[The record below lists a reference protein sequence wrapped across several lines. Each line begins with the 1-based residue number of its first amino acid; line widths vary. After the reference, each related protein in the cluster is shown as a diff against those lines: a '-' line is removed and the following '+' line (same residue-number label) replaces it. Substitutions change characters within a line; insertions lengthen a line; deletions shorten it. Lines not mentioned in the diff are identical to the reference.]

1 MKRIFEIRVNLT
13 KGISYGNEMIFTQGD
28 NQTHYL
34 KIIFEDKF
42 DFNGKSMKINFIKP
56 NRTSVFSMVTELK
69 SENEIIVPNNALTM
83 IGDILIEV
91 VLIDGERILTVN
103 SLGKFIVTQTV
114 AGAELVMIPGDT
126 LISDINDLILQLN
139 EFMRH
144 SKEELDQYTS
154 DKKLEL
160 DNHKEIKKQEL
171 NTHTNS
177 KKEEINNHVTAKE
190 LEIDQLVEGEKVEL
204 TSHTNIKK
212 TELDKYIVDNR
223 ATLKGEKGDKGEKG
237 EAGSSVDISGKMD
250 KYQIRFDIR
259 DYDDLITDGFYI
271 LKGSASN
278 PPSTNAPYGDPALVQ
293 VWTWGNYIY
302 QKAVAYHD
310 VRLQFTRCFYKEVKN
325 TKWER
330 IVNTANYS
338 SMCPYSI
345 GDILL
350 TASNQNPAVRFLGT
364 TWEKIEGRFLLATSG
379 SNASGATGGSN
390 TKTISK
396 ANLPNIKLQIDSFA
410 LTTQPH
416 THPITFKSGTGVDNY
431 PSTYAS
437 NYSARNINTG
447 EGGGQNTGTASPFTS
462 ALGSGTPLDITPSF
476 YTVHIWK
483 RIDPQG
489 GGSQGGG
496 SQGSGS
502 QGSGGMN

>member
-126 LISDINDLILQLN
+126 LISDINDLVLQLN
-139 EFMRH
+139 EFMRN

-160 DNHKEIKKQEL
+160 DNHKETKKQEL
-171 NTHTNS
+171 NTHTNIKKEEINDYATVKEKEIDNFTEGEKAELTSHTDIKKTELTTYTAAKKGELDTYNTSKKQELNTYTSS

-190 LEIDQLVEGEKVEL
+190 LEINQLIEGEKVEL
-204 TSHTNIKK
+204 NSHTNIKK

-223 ATLKGEKGDKGEKG
+223 ATLKGEKGDKGERGDIGLTGAKGDTGISVKSIAFKNKDSAGNNIYTITLTNNATQDIIVPIGPQGIQGPKG
-237 EAGSSVDISGKMD
+237 EKGDTTAVSVKWADLLNVPVIFPTNWANVADKPTTFNDTTAVKLAGSTMTGDLKGAAAKSISGFGKV
-250 KYQIRFDIR
+250 Y
-259 DYDDLITDGFYI
+259 
-271 LKGSASN
+271 N
-278 PPSTNAPYGDPALVQ
+278 P
-293 VWTWGNYIY
+293 VWG
-302 QKAVAYHD
+302 
-310 VRLQFTRCFYKEVKN
+310 
-325 TKWER
+325 
-330 IVNTANYS
+330 
-338 SMCPYSI
+338 
-345 GDILL
+345 
-350 TASNQNPAVRFLGT
+350 
-364 TWEKIEGRFLLATSG
+364 
-379 SNASGATGGSN
+379 
-390 TKTISK
+390 
-396 ANLPNIKLQIDSFA
+396 
-410 LTTQPH
+410 
-416 THPITFKSGTGVDNY
+416 
-431 PSTYAS
+431 
-437 NYSARNINTG
+437 
-447 EGGGQNTGTASPFTS
+447 
-462 ALGSGTPLDITPSF
+462 
-476 YTVHIWK
+476 
-483 RIDPQG
+483 
-489 GGSQGGG
+489 
-496 SQGSGS
+496 
-502 QGSGGMN
+502 